1 MEDQMKSR
9 LITLAACLLVAGELS
24 AATTK
29 TTATADTDVNAAAV
43 IPVTTAQLVDEESP
57 ALDKTLGKRGAIER
71 RMSDAAEKRR
81 ISRESTSTVSGTVL
95 PR

>member
-1 MEDQMKSR
+1 MKSR

-29 TTATADTDVNAAAV
+29 
-43 IPVTTAQLVDEESP
+43 TTAQLVDEESP

-81 ISRESTSTVSGTVL
+81 ISRDTTSTVSGTVV
-95 PR
+95 PK